1 MSKVSQTQKEKKKKK
16 RPTSHLPQQEKHTYL
31 AGKWKKGSV
40 KREGSLK
47 GGRGQKKITEE
58 GRHMI
63 SCFISYAASRFYI
76 HCLSVAYHLC
86 IGMHVCVYIT
96 EPEGEHFG

>member
-1 MSKVSQTQKEKKKKK
+1 M
-16 RPTSHLPQQEKHTYL
+16 
-31 AGKWKKGSV
+31 

-47 GGRGQKKITEE
+47 GGRGQKKITGE

-76 HCLSVAYHLC
+76 HCLSVCMY
-86 IGMHVCVYIT
+86 VYISQNQKGSILD
-96 EPEGEHFG
+96 EEGASRMGVEQIYSDRYM